1 MQKTRISNPG
11 DIILLPSI
19 SGTTKLVG
27 VWGHP
32 VSHSRSPTMHN
43 AALAA
48 LGLDWVYVPFGVAPE
63 NVGAAVEA
71 VRALGLVG
79 VNVTV
84 PLKELVLPYLDEIDT
99 DAARIGSVN
108 TICNYGGR
116 LTGYSTDGAGFLRS
130 LEEGGQETENR
141 QVYLL
146 GAGGSARAVA
156 FALASRGSVCTITN
170 RTAARAEAL
179 AAEINAV
186 YPGQAEA
193 AGWGTG
199 TKAFDLLV
207 NTTSVGMTPRVGEMP
222 VLPPGVFDAKPF
234 VYDLIYA
241 PMQTR
246 LLAEADAAGCGT
258 MNGVKMLVQQG
269 AVSLSLWTGLPL
281 SDIPTAVM
289 ERAVLATLTG
299 AREAETKRAET
310 RK

>member
-1 MQKTRISNPG
+1 MTK
-11 DIILLPSI
+11 I
-19 SGTTKLVG
+19 SGTTKVVG

-32 VSHSRSPTMHN
+32 VGHSRSPVMHN
-43 AALAA
+43 AALAK
-48 LGLDWVYVPFGVAPE
+48 LGLDWVYVPFEVAPG

-84 PLKELVLPYLDEIDT
+84 PLKELVLPYLDEIDE

-108 TICNYGGR
+108 TICNRNGK

-130 LEEGGQETENR
+130 LKEVGQETENR

-146 GAGGSARAVA
+146 GAGGSARAVG
-156 FALASRGSVCTITN
+156 FALASRGCFCTIAN

-179 AAEINAV
+179 AADINAV
-186 YPGQAEA
+186 YPNRAEA

-199 TKAFDLLV
+199 TKPFDLLV
-207 NTTSVGMTPRVGEMP
+207 NTTSVGMSPRVGEMP
-222 VLPPGVFDAKPF
+222 SLPPGVLAAKPF

-246 LLAEADAAGCGT
+246 LLAEAEAAGCKA

-269 AVSLSLWTGLPL
+269 AVSLSLWTGLPVP
-281 SDIPTAVM
+281 DIPVAAM
-289 ERAVLATLTG
+289 ERAVLATLPNP
-299 AREAETKRAET
+299 
-310 RK
+310 